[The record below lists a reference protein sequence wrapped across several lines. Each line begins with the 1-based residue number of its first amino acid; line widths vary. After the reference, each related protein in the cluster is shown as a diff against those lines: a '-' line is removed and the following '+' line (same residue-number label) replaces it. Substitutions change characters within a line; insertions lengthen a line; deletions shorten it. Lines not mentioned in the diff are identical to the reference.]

1 VNKCYKAIENNT
13 AMIEKKYIDKHNSQ
27 ILKTEKRNTNPNQT
41 PIVIS
46 CGPER

>member
-1 VNKCYKAIENNT
+1 MNKTVFEPNL
-13 AMIEKKYIDKHNSQ
+13 KKDIDKHNSQ
-27 ILKTEKRNTNPNQT
+27 ILKMEKRNTNPNQT